1 MKKKIEFS
9 FSEDNYKYANLEI
22 NEENLF
28 SHGISKNMDIEKNDA
43 IDLLTERIDL
53 NSLEL
58 CDNLNMYY
66 NSQPFLVK
74 IDHFSA
80 YRVTGVYQKKEK
92 KIVVESDAVKRLL
105 SEIFYRIE
113 AAFEKEN
120 YVTLFCSSDL
130 I

>member
-1 MKKKIEFS
+1 M
-9 FSEDNYKYANLEI
+9 EI

-28 SHGISKNMDIEKNDA
+28 SHGISKNIDIEKNEA

-58 CDNLNMYY
+58 CDNLNLYY
-66 NSQPFLVK
+66 NNQPFLVK
-74 IDHFSA
+74 IANRFFS
-80 YRVTGVYQKKEK
+80 VQSNWSLSKKGK

-113 AAFEKEN
+113 AAFEKKITSL
-120 YVTLFCSSDL
+120 YFVLQV
-130 I
+130 